1 MAQKIEKIFL
11 QLEMK
16 GFPLLKNVGKDFNN
30 LSKGLKL
37 TTLEVKAF
45 AEQINNASRFKS
57 QNEFKAQINLL
68 KTLRSNVAMGS
79 AAYNQLGLAI
89 RNVASEMSNPKLG
102 RVGTAALKEY
112 QRRGNLGRNEALERG
127 TGSFKGFSQRAD
139 EITKRANLAASG
151 RNFLASSDAQLRP
164 ISNLANQI
172 SNIGLSKVDADFQRL
187 GRSVGQVRKDI
198 LGAAKAGGK
207 NINSLNGQKAALET
221 LRNGVEI
228 GSRRFKQL
236 TKDIAAVDRQLGKL
250 SQKQNILGGI
260 RGLAGAA
267 FVGGGVGFA
276 GGLVGGVGSALT
288 GGNFEQGTL
297 TGGLIASQVA
307 SPIFQGISGSAEY
320 AASLSKLKI
329 ALKDI
334 VPDQQSY
341 NIALAA
347 ARQATNELNVPQE
360 VAIRGITRISAAVL
374 GAGGNIHNAT
384 EAFLNVNAAIK
395 ATAGGAEDA
404 KSAITAIVQIF
415 SKGRVSAEELSGQLG
430 ERFPAA
436 VTQFQKA
443 NSNIYKTTADLQDA
457 LKKGTVGL
465 RELSKFITLLGDD
478 FTETAEKI
486 ADSDEEA
493 GARLLIQQNR
503 LRIAIGEGLVPLGAQ
518 FQSIAT
524 EILVDLIPTIK
535 VIAKTVVSGLDAILP
550 LIKVLAANLKT
561 ILEITVA
568 IGGAVIITKLST
580 ITFTL
585 AGLVTTVKKLAASI
599 KILNLAMLKN
609 PIFAISFGVILG
621 IQQIVKELNKF
632 SDAVEGLKVGDSN
645 SANFLKNLRDDLQKE
660 LDSGIRYSSGGLG
673 IPMTLSEDEKAKLKE
688 RIDEI
693 NKVFEEN
700 LVTFDGEK
708 VLFGAFGGDG
718 TDKTKFGEAGAL
730 KNFKKELENVGLA
743 MENIVV
749 NGFTKMEDALVSF
762 VMTGKLNFR
771 DLANSIISDLT
782 RMFVRAAITK
792 PLFSALFP
800 NLANGGVISGGEL
813 VPSAKGNVFAKNKI
827 VPYGYG
833 GVIKKPTTFAMKEG
847 LGLMSEAGAEAVMP
861 LRRTRKGRLG
871 VEASGGGNNVVNVS
885 VNASGTAAQGN
896 NMKANQLG
904 KMIGTAIEAELIKQ
918 KRPGGILYE

>member
-307 SPIFQGISGSAEY
+307 SPIFQGVSGAADY
-320 AASLSKLKI
+320 AASISKLKI
-329 ALKDI
+329 ALRDI

-347 ARQATNELNVPQE
+347 ARKATNELNVPQE
-360 VAIRGITRISAAVL
+360 VAIKGITRISAAVL
-374 GAGGNIHNAT
+374 GANGNIHNAT

-486 ADSDEEA
+486 AESDEEA

-503 LRIAIGEGLVPLGAQ
+503 LRIAI
-518 FQSIAT
+518 
-524 EILVDLIPTIK
+524 
-535 VIAKTVVSGLDAILP
+535 
-550 LIKVLAANLKT
+550 
-561 ILEITVA
+561 
-568 IGGAVIITKLST
+568 
-580 ITFTL
+580 
-585 AGLVTTVKKLAASI
+585 
-599 KILNLAMLKN
+599 
-609 PIFAISFGVILG
+609 
-621 IQQIVKELNKF
+621 
-632 SDAVEGLKVGDSN
+632 
-645 SANFLKNLRDDLQKE
+645 
-660 LDSGIRYSSGGLG
+660 
-673 IPMTLSEDEKAKLKE
+673 
-688 RIDEI
+688 
-693 NKVFEEN
+693 
-700 LVTFDGEK
+700 
-708 VLFGAFGGDG
+708 
-718 TDKTKFGEAGAL
+718 
-730 KNFKKELENVGLA
+730 
-743 MENIVV
+743 
-749 NGFTKMEDALVSF
+749 
-762 VMTGKLNFR
+762 
-771 DLANSIISDLT
+771 
-782 RMFVRAAITK
+782 
-792 PLFSALFP
+792 
-800 NLANGGVISGGEL
+800 
-813 VPSAKGNVFAKNKI
+813 
-827 VPYGYG
+827 
-833 GVIKKPTTFAMKEG
+833 
-847 LGLMSEAGAEAVMP
+847 
-861 LRRTRKGRLG
+861 
-871 VEASGGGNNVVNVS
+871 
-885 VNASGTAAQGN
+885 
-896 NMKANQLG
+896 
-904 KMIGTAIEAELIKQ
+904 
-918 KRPGGILYE
+918 

>member
-580 ITFTL
+580 ITLTL
-585 AGLVTTVKKLAASI
+585 AGLVATVKKLAASI

-609 PIFAISFGVILG
+609 PIFAGAFLAIVT
-621 IQQIVKELNKF
+621 IQKLVKEMNKF
-632 SDAVEGLKVGDSN
+632 SDAVEGLKIGDSN
-645 SANFLKNLRDDLQKE
+645 SANFLKDLRDDYQRQ
-660 LDSGIRYSSGGLG
+660 LDSVGGGTALSMMSGGL
-673 IPMTLSEDEKAKLKE
+673 SEKE
-688 RIDEI
+688 RKDLKDKIDEI
-693 NKVFEEN
+693 NEIFKEN

-730 KNFKKELENVGLA
+730 KNFKKELENGGLA

-800 NLANGGVISGGEL
+800 NLADGGVISGGEL
-813 VPSAKGNVFAKNKI
+813 VPSAKGNAFAKNKI

-847 LGLMSEAGAEAVMP
+847 LGIMSEAGAEAVMP

-885 VNASGTAAQGN
+885 VDASGSSAQGN

-904 KMIGTAIEAELIKQ
+904 KLIGSAIQAELVKQ